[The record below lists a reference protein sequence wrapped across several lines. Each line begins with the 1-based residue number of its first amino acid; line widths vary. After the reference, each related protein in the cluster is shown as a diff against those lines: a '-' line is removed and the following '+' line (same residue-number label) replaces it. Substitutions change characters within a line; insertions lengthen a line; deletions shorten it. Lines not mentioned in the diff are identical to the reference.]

1 MIIIKLG
8 GSVISDKEKE
18 YSFHKYIVEQ
28 IAEEIAQFYPEENF
42 ILVHGGGSFGHP
54 NAKEYKIPEGLV
66 GDVDRK
72 RIGFS
77 KTHQAMLRLNDL
89 IVQTFLE
96 KGLPAY
102 SVSSSSIFLIEN
114 KEIIYGEIEIL
125 RKLLELKF
133 IPILFGDTAIAL
145 DKGIGILSGDQIV
158 SYLTKMLKPNK
169 VIFLMDVDGIY
180 DKNPKE
186 RDAKLIEELNA
197 EEIRHLL
204 ESSESAGIDVTGG
217 IGNKL
222 REALKIAEHSEVYFI
237 NGKVKGN
244 LGKAIRGEKVGTRL
258 KKLEHPKIS

>member
-8 GSVISDKEKE
+8 GSVISDKNNP
-18 YSFHKYIVEQ
+18 YSFNREAVEV
-28 IAEEIAQFYPEENF
+28 IAEEIAQFYPEESF

-54 NAKEYKIPEGLV
+54 NAREYKIREGLM
-66 GDVDRK
+66 GDVKRK

-77 KTHQAMLRLNDL
+77 KTHQAMLKLNDL
-89 IVQTFLE
+89 TIEVFLE

-102 SVSSSSIFLIEN
+102 SVSSSSIFIIEN
-114 KEIIYGEIEIL
+114 GEIIYGELEIL
-125 RKLLELKF
+125 RKLLEKGL
-133 IPILFGDTAIAL
+133 IPVLFGDTAVAL
-145 DKGIGILSGDQIV
+145 DKGIDILSGDQIV
-158 SYLTKMLKPNK
+158 SYLAKMLKPSK

-186 RDAKLIEELNA
+186 KGAKLITELTK
-197 EEIRHLL
+197 EGIEHLL

-222 REALKIAEHSEVYFI
+222 KKALEIAHYSDVYFI

-244 LGKAIRGEKVGTRL
+244 LTKVLQGKNPGTVIKRW
-258 KKLEHPKIS
+258 

>member
-8 GSVISDKEKE
+8 GSVISDKNNP
-18 YSFHKYIVEQ
+18 YSFNREAVKV
-28 IAEEIAQFYPEENF
+28 IAEEIAQFYPEESF

-54 NAKEYKIPEGLV
+54 NAREYKIREGLM
-66 GDVDRK
+66 GDVKRK

-77 KTHQAMLRLNDL
+77 KTHQAMLKLNDL
-89 IVQTFLE
+89 TIEVFLE

-114 KEIIYGEIEIL
+114 GDIIYGDLEIL
-125 RKLLELKF
+125 RKLLEKGL
-133 IPILFGDTAIAL
+133 IPVLFGDTAVAL
-145 DKGIGILSGDQIV
+145 DKGIDILSGDQIV
-158 SYLTKMLKPNK
+158 SYLAKMLKPSK

-186 RDAKLIEELNA
+186 KGAKLITELTK
-197 EEIRHLL
+197 EGIEHLL

-222 REALKIAEHSEVYFI
+222 KKALEIAHYSDVYFI

-244 LGKAIRGEKVGTRL
+244 LTKVLQGKNPGTVIKRW
-258 KKLEHPKIS
+258 